1 VRWLK
6 RLFGWALGLVLA
18 LGLFALGIVQ
28 RQQPGLATPPIPG
41 LTAEVRVD
49 LDARGV
55 PTIRAANLRDAFRV
69 QGYLTARERLFQMEL
84 HRRLADGRL
93 AELFGPGALRLDR
106 LHRVYNFTAVAEA
119 AAAQLPPE
127 ERADLAAFADGVNA
141 FMRERAGRLG
151 VEFLLL
157 GFQPAPWTPADAI
170 KGLLLMNEDMS
181 TSWRQELRSEAL
193 AALPEAARRF
203 LAPAVTDRDSLLVPD
218 AQPGPRPDAA
228 FLFGATPSAA
238 RAEAPDTLGL
248 GPEAGTR
255 SALVGSNNWVVAGWR
270 SASGKPLL
278 ANDPHL
284 TLSVPSAWFPLRVE
298 LPGRWWQ
305 GAGLVDLPGVILG
318 ENESFAWGFT
328 NLGTDVQDL
337 YREPAI
343 GERLEEITVRGA
355 RPERLHVPL
364 GAHGPQVRAGYSLRW
379 TALEPGNLRIPSRPL
394 MEARDWRG
402 FNGALDGFP
411 GPAMNVVY
419 ADRAGHIGWRATG
432 LLPIRPPG
440 QDGSRPLDGA
450 DPAQDWRGYVPAEQM
465 PRLLDPAE
473 GFIATA
479 NQRII
484 GTAFPH
490 PVATRWASPL
500 RVQRIRELLQGGGK
514 LDRAGLERIQLDVVS
529 SEHRDLLQLA
539 LPQLPAPDRARFRGW
554 SGAAR
559 ADSVLFTEAE
569 RFRSEFQALLQ
580 GRLVAG
586 LGLDAR
592 PDWPNAD
599 AALRAALSAGPEAW
613 RKAGLGDPGDLVREA
628 WTRAHRERPRP
639 WGEVNRLDLKHPLGR
654 AGGVLSWLF
663 DPRTAPQDG
672 ASHTVRVTGAEFGQS
687 LRLLVDLG
695 RPEDSTLVVCQ
706 GVSGHL
712 GNPHRQDQLD
722 TWLRGD
728 PVGRATLMRA
738 GAVSTLV
745 FRGSP

>member
-1 VRWLK
+1 M
-6 RLFGWALGLVLA
+6 LVLA
-18 LGLFALGIVQ
+18 LLALGLVQ

-55 PTIRAANLRDAFRV
+55 PTIRAANLGDAFRV
-69 QGYLTARERLFQMEL
+69 QGYLTARERLFQMEC
-84 HRRLADGRL
+84 HRRMADGRL

-106 LHRVYNFTAVAEA
+106 LHRIYHFTAVAEA
-119 AAAQLPPE
+119 AAAQLPPDE
-127 ERADLAAFADGVNA
+127 LADLQAFADGVNA
-141 FMRERAGRLG
+141 FLRQRAGRLG
-151 VEFLLL
+151 VEFILL
-157 GFQPAPWTPADAI
+157 GFQPAPWTPADCL

-193 AALPEAARRF
+193 AALPEATRRF

-218 AQPGPRPDAA
+218 AQPRPRSDAA
-228 FLFGATPSAA
+228 FLLGEPRQSA
-238 RAEAPDTLGL
+238 RAASADTLGL
-248 GPEAGTR
+248 GPEAGLR
-255 SALVGSNNWVVAGWR
+255 PALVGSNNWVVAGWR
-270 SASGKPLL
+270 SASGLPLL

-284 TLSVPSAWFPLRVE
+284 GLAVPSAWFPLRVE
-298 LPGRWWQ
+298 VQGRWWQ

-318 ENESFAWGFT
+318 ESDRFAWGFT

-337 YREPAI
+337 YREPAL
-343 GERLEEITVRGA
+343 GERQEAIAIRGA
-355 RPERLHVPL
+355 RAELLHVPL

-379 TALEPGNLRIPSRPL
+379 TALEPGHLRVPTRPL
-394 MEARDWRG
+394 MEARDWTG

-432 LLPIRPPG
+432 LIPMRPPG
-440 QDGSRPLDGA
+440 QDGSRALDGA
-450 DPAQDWRGYVPAEQM
+450 DPAQDWRGLVPTEQM
-465 PRLLDPAE
+465 PRVLDPPE

-484 GTAFPH
+484 GTTFPY

-500 RVQRIRELLQGGGK
+500 RVQRIRELIQGAGK
-514 LDRAGLERIQLDVVS
+514 LDRAGLERIQLDIVS
-529 SEHRDLLQLA
+529 SEHRELLQLA
-539 LPQLPAPDRARFRGW
+539 LPHLPVPDRARFQGW
-554 SGAAR
+554 DGAAR

-569 RFRSEFQALLQ
+569 RFRGELQTLLQ
-580 GRLVAG
+580 GRLLAG
-586 LGLDAR
+586 LGLEGR

-599 AALRAALSAGPEAW
+599 AALRAALKAGPDAW
-613 RKAGLGDPGDLVREA
+613 RKAGLGDAGDLVREA
-628 WTRAHRERPRP
+628 WTRAHRVRLRP
-639 WGEVNRLDLKHPLGR
+639 WGEVNRLELRHPLGR

-663 DPRTAPQDG
+663 DPRPQSQDG
-672 ASHTVRVTGAEFGQS
+672 ARHTVRVTDAEFGQS

-695 RPEDSTLVVCQ
+695 RPEASTLVVCP

-712 GNPHRQDQLD
+712 GSAHRLDQLG

-728 PVGRATLMRA
+728 PAGRATLMRA
-738 GAVSTLV
+738 GAAGTLV
-745 FRGSP
+745 FRGSR